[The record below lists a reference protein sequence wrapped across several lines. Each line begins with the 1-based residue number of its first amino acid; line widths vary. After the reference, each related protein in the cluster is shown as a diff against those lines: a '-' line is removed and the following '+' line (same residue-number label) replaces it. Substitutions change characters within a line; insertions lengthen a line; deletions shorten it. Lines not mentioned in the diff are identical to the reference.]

1 MDMMSVLMIRVALMS
16 VFLIAV
22 SMRPVS
28 MRPVTN
34 HLVSLILEEKVARCQ
49 LLAVSNRNH
58 SAQNNKNGQ
67 DARRSPVH

>member
-1 MDMMSVLMIRVALMS
+1 MDMMSVLLMS
-16 VFLIAV
+16 VFLMSVLLIA
-22 SMRPVS
+22 VS

>member
-1 MDMMSVLMIRVALMS
+1 MDMMSVLLMS
-16 VFLIAV
+16 VFLIA
-22 SMRPVS
+22 VS